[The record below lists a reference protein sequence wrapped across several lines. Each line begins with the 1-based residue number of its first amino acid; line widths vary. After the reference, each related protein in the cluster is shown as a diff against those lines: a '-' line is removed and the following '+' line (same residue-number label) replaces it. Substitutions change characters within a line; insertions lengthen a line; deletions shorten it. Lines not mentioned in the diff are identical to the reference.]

1 MKEKNKIS
9 YILTAVIS
17 LSAGALMTY
26 LFMDTYNNQTIIE
39 KTEKVVSVTENDTI
53 KSSISKVYDA
63 TILVEAFNK
72 NTLASTGTGFVYKKD
87 DNYGYIITN
96 HHVIDGASSVK
107 ILDNYNKEFEGT
119 VLGSDEYA
127 DIAVIRID
135 AKNVLQ
141 VAEIGSSQNS
151 EIGDTLFTVGSPLGT
166 DYIGTVTKG
175 ILSGKNR
182 LVSISLSSGSYL
194 IETLQTDAA
203 INPGNSGGPLV
214 NIDGQVIGV
223 NSLKLVEDKIE
234 GMGFAIP
241 IETVMTIID
250 KLEKGEKIVR
260 PYLGVQLIDAD
271 NTYQLFYNRIN
282 ISEDVKYGAVLA
294 YVEDG
299 KPADKSGLEKGDVI
313 IELNGL
319 KIEDSTTFKYA
330 LYKCNIGDTISVKY
344 YRGNDVKEATIKL
357 TDKVE

>member
-1 MKEKNKIS
+1 MKKNNKIS
-9 YILTAVIS
+9 YILTAVIA
-17 LSAGALMTY
+17 LSVGTITTY
-26 LFMDTYNNQTIIE
+26 LFMDTYHKQVVIE
-39 KTEKVVSVTENDTI
+39 KTEKVVSVTENETI
-53 KSSISKVYDA
+53 QSSISKVYDA
-63 TILVEAFNK
+63 TILVESFSK

-96 HHVIDGASSVK
+96 HHVIEDATSVK
-107 ILDNYNKEFEGT
+107 ILDNYNNEFDGT

-135 AKNVLQ
+135 AKNVSQ
-141 VAEIGSSQNS
+141 VAEIGSSQDAN
-151 EIGDTLFTVGSPLGT
+151 IGDTLFTVGSPLGS
-166 DYIGTVTKG
+166 DYMGTVTKG

-182 LVSISLSSGSYL
+182 LVSITLSSGSYL

-203 INPGNSGGPLV
+203 INPGNSGGPLCNV
-214 NIDGQVIGV
+214 NGEVIGV

-241 IETVMTIID
+241 IETVMSIID
-250 KLEKGEKIVR
+250 KLEKGEEIVR

-282 ISEDVKYGAVLA
+282 ISEEVEYGAVLA

-344 YRGNDVKEATIKL
+344 YRGNEVKDTTIKL